1 MSDVGILR
9 TRIGVESHQRR
20 GDVRELADTLVDTGS
35 EYSWI
40 PRDVLESLGIGI
52 ERAQRFR
59 TADGRVVHRVMGY
72 AIIHA
77 GGTRTSDEVVF
88 AEPGD
93 MVLLGAHT
101 LEGLNLRVDLKTKQL
116 IPAGP
121 VPAALTAWLS
131 SADLHEVAHETPY
144 LALSHVEDVAEHKVE
159 EGAVAPIR
167 AYRPLR
173 DDDVVLLDQTS
184 DVDHR
189 ITGKPFVD
197 DVLLELGPAA
207 RAEEAGDFPFDVVGE
222 A

>member
-1 MSDVGILR
+1 MMGNVGILR
-9 TRIGVESHQRR
+9 TTIGVESHQRR
-20 GDVRELADTLVDTGS
+20 GEIRELADTLVDTGS

-40 PRDVLESLGIGI
+40 PRDVLETLGIAV

-101 LEGLNLRVDLKTKQL
+101 LEGLNLRVDLKSKQL
-116 IPAGP
+116 VPAGP
-121 VPAALTAWLS
+121 VPAA
-131 SADLHEVAHETPY
+131 P
-144 LALSHVEDVAEHKVE
+144 
-159 EGAVAPIR
+159 
-167 AYRPLR
+167 
-173 DDDVVLLDQTS
+173 
-184 DVDHR
+184 
-189 ITGKPFVD
+189 
-197 DVLLELGPAA
+197 A
-207 RAEEAGDFPFDVVGE
+207 RAA